1 MTRLYELR
9 KLIALPLIGLGLVAL
24 SACNTAE
31 GFGEDVE
38 NTGEAIQKQAR

>member
-1 MTRLYELR
+1 MIRLYDLR
-9 KLIALPLIGLGLVAL
+9 KIIALPLIGIGLIAL

-38 NTGEAIQKQAR
+38 NTGEAIQKESK

>member
-1 MTRLYELR
+1 MSTIYDLR
-9 KLIALPLIGLGLVAL
+9 RILALPLLGLSLLAL
-24 SACNTAE
+24 AACNTAE

>member
-1 MTRLYELR
+1 MSILYSLR
-9 KLIALPLIGLGLVAL
+9 KYLALPLIGLGLVAL

>member
-1 MTRLYELR
+1 MIRLFELR
-9 KLIALPLIGLGLVAL
+9 KIIALPLIGLGLVAL

-38 NTGEAIQKQAR
+38 NTGEAIQREAR

>member
-1 MTRLYELR
+1 MIRLYDLR
-9 KLIALPLIGLGLVAL
+9 KIIALSLIGLGLIAL

-38 NTGEAIQKQAR
+38 NTGEAIQKESK

>member
-1 MTRLYELR
+1 MLNQPFVL
-9 KLIALPLIGLGLVAL
+9 LAVLLSALAL

-38 NTGEAIQKQAR
+38 KVGESIQEEASD

>member
-38 NTGEAIQKQAR
+38 NTGEAIQKQTR

>member
-1 MTRLYELR
+1 MTRLYDLR
-9 KLIALPLIGLGLVAL
+9 KIIALPLIGLGLIAL

-38 NTGEAIQKQAR
+38 NTGEAIQKEAK